1 MGGGFCH
8 PISGQT
14 IGQCHH
20 EEKKMGES
28 FFFLDKKGCLFY
40 QGDLKEKNW
49 T

>member
-1 MGGGFCH
+1 MGGGFSH
-8 PISGQT
+8 PISGQS

-20 EEKKMGES
+20 VERNGRK
-28 FFFLDKKGCLFY
+28 FFFLDKKGCLVY